1 MVGMYHKKIFSNF
14 FCSPLFPSFLN
25 ICESYLNLYFKIHI
39 QRINVF
45 DLFKKNLHVVCD
57 FKSYL
62 LFSLKINFI

>member
-1 MVGMYHKKIFSNF
+1 MAGMYHKKIFSNF
-14 FCSPLFPSFLN
+14 FCSPLFPFLN

-39 QRINVF
+39 QRMF
-45 DLFKKNLHVVCD
+45 LTFLKKNLHVVFD